1 MEIGILQNITS
12 ILKKEFKEELTMT
25 MKELSKYSEEDLNK
39 LHLKWLAEEISVLKI
54 MVEMFIG
61 LLYITLS

>member
-12 ILKKEFKEELTMT
+12 ILKKEFKEELTIT